1 MPPSTMSRPPF
12 LTAPPS
18 TAPSGAVEDSETS
31 DSIPWSQ
38 YQIGGAGTPGA
49 QHYPPQHYPY
59 MYPGYPAGPS
69 RYGYDA
75 ASAYSWYR
83 GYPQQASDPAHL
95 DSGETGHIQ
104 QPAIYPWMRESKS
117 SRSQSFSASQP
128 SSFQQASSSSDK
140 PDTQQDPDLPDSQEG
155 AAKRARTAYTSSQ
168 LVELEK
174 EFHFNRYLC
183 RPRRIEM
190 ANMLNLTERQI
201 KIWFQN
207 RRMKY
212 KKEMKLKGV
221 EVDTVPPPP
230 QARHCSSPIQGS
242 SGSHSRECGRGDR
255 TWLGAAGA
263 GGSGRPGEIGR
274 SWATSS
280 HPPHSCHQG
289 QSHLQILTAPAAKAQ
304 EPAANAQDVVS
315 SSWFPNFKNSSPNN

>member
-1 MPPSTMSRPPF
+1 MPPSAMSRPPF
-12 LTAPPS
+12 LPAPPS
-18 TAPSGAVEDSETS
+18 APSVDDSEAG
-31 DSIPWSQ
+31 DSNPWPQ
-38 YQIGGAGTPGA
+38 YQLGGGTPGA
-49 QHYPPQHYPY
+49 QHYPPQPYPY

-83 GYPQQASDPAHL
+83 GYPQQASDSAHL
-95 DSGETGHIQ
+95 DTGETGGHVQ

-230 QARHCSSPIQGS
+230 QARHCSSPIQGT

-255 TWLGAAGA
+255 AWLGAAA
-263 GGSGRPGEIGR
+263 GGRPGEVGR
-274 SWATSS
+274 SWATPS
-280 HPPHSCHQG
+280 HAPHSCHQG
-289 QSHLQILTAPAAKAQ
+289 QSHLPVLTAPPAKPQ
-304 EPAANAQDVVS
+304 ESGNAQDVVS
-315 SSWFPNFKNSSPNN
+315 SSWFPNFKTSSSNN

>member
-1 MPPSTMSRPPF
+1 MPPLLVMSRPPF
-12 LTAPPS
+12 LPPPPTALP
-18 TAPSGAVEDSETS
+18 GATGDDNEAS
-31 DSIPWSQ
+31 DTNPWSQ
-38 YQIGGAGTPGA
+38 YQLGGTPGA
-49 QHYPPQHYPY
+49 QHYPPQGYPY

-83 GYPQQASDPAHL
+83 GYPQQATESGHL
-95 DSGETGHIQ
+95 DHGETGHIQ

-117 SRSQSFSASQP
+117 SRSQSLSASQ
-128 SSFQQASSSSDK
+128 SSPFQQASSTSDK

-255 TWLGAAGA
+255 GWLGAV
-263 GGSGRPGEIGR
+263 GGPGRPGEATR
-274 SWATSS
+274 SWPTPS
-280 HPPHSCHQG
+280 HAPHSCHQG
-289 QSHLQILTAPAAKAQ
+289 QNQLPILTAPPAKPQ
-304 EPAANAQDVVS
+304 EPGNAGQDAVS
-315 SSWFPNFKNSSPNN
+315 SSWFQNFKTPSSNN